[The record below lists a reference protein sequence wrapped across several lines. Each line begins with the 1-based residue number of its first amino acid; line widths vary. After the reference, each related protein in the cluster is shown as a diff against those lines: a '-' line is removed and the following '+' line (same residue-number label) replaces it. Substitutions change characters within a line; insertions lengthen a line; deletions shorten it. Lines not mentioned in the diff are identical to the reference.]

1 MFCNTLYKALCD
13 DGSQFFVIQLDDGVC
28 VIESCRK
35 PIVQQHIKL
44 LLGLAFSRDN
54 LGVSDS
60 IVLIQCQLR
69 TEIGCCLNPFFSL
82 LLFCIAFQLVCS

>member
-13 DGSQFFVIQLDDGVC
+13 DGSQFLVIQLDDGVRI
-28 VIESCRK
+28 VESCRK

-60 IVLIQCQLR
+60 IVLTNVNCVPRLVAAS
-69 TEIGCCLNPFFSL
+69 THFSPY
-82 LLFCIAFQLVCS
+82 FSFA

>member
-1 MFCNTLYKALCD
+1 MFCNTLYKALCN
-13 DGSQFFVIQLDDGVC
+13 DGSQFFVIQLDDEVC

-60 IVLIQCQLR
+60 IILIQCQLR
-69 TEIGCCLNPFFSL
+69 TETGCCLNPYLSILF
-82 LLFCIAFQLVCS
+82 FCI